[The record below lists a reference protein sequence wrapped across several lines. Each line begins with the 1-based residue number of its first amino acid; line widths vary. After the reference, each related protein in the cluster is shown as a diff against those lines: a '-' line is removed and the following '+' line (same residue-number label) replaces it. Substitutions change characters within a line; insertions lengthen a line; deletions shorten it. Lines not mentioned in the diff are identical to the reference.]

1 MEYLNIPGN
10 DITTTGISQLG
21 LGTMRMPANKD
32 EGIRAIHTALD
43 AGVNFINTGDFYD
56 AGLSEIL
63 VGEALKGR
71 KRDDAFVSVKF
82 GGMLKADG
90 GMYGIDSRPE
100 LIETYLSYSLKRLGL
115 DYIDLYQ
122 PCRINPHV
130 PVEDTIGAIS
140 RLVEKGFVRTIGI
153 SEVDATTL
161 RRANATH
168 PIGLVEVTYSLMG
181 RKIEDELLPTARELG
196 IGVVGFGVLLSG
208 MIGGSNPNS
217 KLDHIKHMV
226 SGSTLE
232 NFNQNLSLSD
242 ALEEIA
248 KEKGATLSQL
258 AIAWVMSQGKDIMA
272 LVGSRT
278 PEQVKNAL
286 KAVYLTLTQEDLE
299 RIEKIIPKENAK
311 SDYMPAMNL
320 AENGL
325 FKW

>member
-1 MEYLNIPGN
+1 MNIPGN
-10 DITTTGISQLG
+10 DIIKTGISQLG

-32 EGIRAIHTALD
+32 EGIKAIHTALD
-43 AGVNFINTGDFYD
+43 AGMDFINTGDFYD

-63 VGEALKGR
+63 VGEALKSR

-100 LIETYLSYSLKRLGL
+100 LIESYLTYSLKRLGL

-140 RLVEKGFVRTIGI
+140 KLVEKGFVRTIGI
-153 SEVDATTL
+153 SEVDAATL

-168 PIGLVEVTYSLMG
+168 PISLVEVTYSLMG

-196 IGVVGFGVLLSG
+196 VGVVGFGVLLSG
-208 MIGGSNPNS
+208 MIGGSDPHS
-217 KLDHIKHMV
+217 KLNHIKHMI
-226 SGSTLE
+226 SDGTLE
-232 NFNQNLSLSD
+232 NFNQNLSLSQ

-248 KEKGATLSQL
+248 KEKNITLSQL
-258 AIAWVMSQGKDIMA
+258 AIAWVLSQGKDIMA

-278 PEQVKNAL
+278 TDQVENAL
-286 KAVYLTLTQEDLE
+286 KAIHVNLTEEDIE

-325 FKW
+325 FNF

>member
-1 MEYLNIPGN
+1 MKYL
-10 DITTTGISQLG
+10 DIKGSSIADTKISQIG
-21 LGTMRMPANKD
+21 LGTMRMPSNKE
-32 EGIRAIHTALD
+32 EGIKAIHTALD
-43 AGVNFINTGDFYD
+43 GGINFINTGDFYD

-63 VGEALKGR
+63 VGEALKGQ
-71 KRDDAFVSVKF
+71 KRDNAFVSVKF

-100 LIETYLSYSLKRLGL
+100 LIETYLTYSLKRLGL

-130 PVEDTIGAIS
+130 PVEETIGAIS

-153 SEVDATTL
+153 SEVDASTL
-161 RRANATH
+161 RRAHAVH
-168 PIGLVEVTYSLMG
+168 PIGLVEVTYSMMS
-181 RKIEDELLPTARELG
+181 RKIEDELIPAARELG

-208 MIGGSNPNS
+208 MIGGTNPQE
-217 KLDHIKHMV
+217 KLAHIKHMV

-242 ALEEIA
+242 ILEKIA

-258 AIAWVMSQGKDIMA
+258 AIAWVLSQGEDIMA

-278 PEQVKNAL
+278 PDQVKNAL
-286 KAVYLTLTQEDLE
+286 KAVDLKLTKEDLE
-299 RIEKIIPKENAK
+299 RIEHVLPKENAK

-325 FKW
+325 FNW